1 MKKIVVYFMHPETG
15 SPDYVLLEETEL
27 LLAIDKAKELRQ
39 AGKLHVIIST
49 DFSNS
54 VTKPGVD
61 SVEDGKTPDGVEYT
75 WMKRRSQ

>member
-1 MKKIVVYFMHPETG
+1 MNNIIIFYIHPESG
-15 SPDYVLLEETEL
+15 APDYVSLKETDL
-27 LLAIDKAKELRQ
+27 LLALPTADSLRR

-49 DFSNS
+49 NFSDS